1 MDWRIYHGR
10 KLSSPHVA
18 QKVNLAH
25 RWKIVFRHTILIGRI
40 IENFSMLIRVEK
52 EFKKYALQKME
63 VTKLKHGEL
72 EILQKLVQEMDFV
85 LIITKIYIFNF
96 TNLFKKALQ
105 KNRIDENYVQFIDY
119 KNRKVVDYLL
129 TKMIKYIDVIIPR
142 GGKSLVK
149 KVQNLSKI
157 PVIGHLEGI
166 CHTYIDKNANL
177 SMTKKITL
185 NAKLRNTA
193 ICGAT
198 ETILIHQNL
207 LKKFCNPVLSNL
219 EDNGLPPTRA
229 DIARTLGFKS
239 PNAAE
244 QHLRAIEKK
253 GFISILAGASRG
265 IILNTEE
272 DLGIPVIGLVAAGG
286 PILAQENIEK
296 RIPQA
301 RNILTNKIDYY
312 LRVKGDSMV
321 DVGIYENDLIGVNK
335 ENPVKVGSIVIA
347 RIGEEVTVKTLE
359 SISSKQVVLKAENS
373 EYSNIEINP
382 EKDEIVFEGTCVG
395 LLRDFS

>member
-1 MDWRIYHGR
+1 MKGLTNR
-10 KLSSPHVA
+10 
-18 QKVNLAH
+18 Q
-25 RWKIVFRHTILIGRI
+25 
-40 IENFSMLIRVEK
+40 
-52 EFKKYALQKME
+52 Q
-63 VTKLKHGEL
+63 
-72 EILQKLVQEMDFV
+72 EILD
-85 LIITKIYIFNF
+85 LIK
-96 TNLFKKALQ
+96 
-105 KNRIDENYVQFIDY
+105 
-119 KNRKVVDYLL
+119 
-129 TKMIKYIDVIIPR
+129 
-142 GGKSLVK
+142 
-149 KVQNLSKI
+149 
-157 PVIGHLEGI
+157 
-166 CHTYIDKNANL
+166 
-177 SMTKKITL
+177 
-185 NAKLRNTA
+185 
-193 ICGAT
+193 
-198 ETILIHQNL
+198 
-207 LKKFCNPVLSNL
+207 SNL
-219 EDNGLPPTRA
+219 EENGLPPTRA

-265 IILNTEE
+265 IILNTKE

-301 RNILTNKIDYY
+301 QNILSNKIDYY

-335 ENPVKVGSIVIA
+335 NNPVKVGSIVIA